1 MAKIVFG
8 LLLLLGSIAFAE
20 KREPVTFGELR
31 TRLLLV
37 AEADVYTVEKYPEFM
52 MPTGD
57 SKVDLKFTEY
67 QQKMIKKDQY
77 FRINAAN
84 SFETYDMKEGKI
96 NDVVYNIV
104 LEELDENLYP
114 TGVSVKVG
122 VRASPGTVV
131 GNFSQIKDQL
141 SMSPTLKTGRG
152 LVGDHVINSFPT
164 VLNNEKIP
172 AYSKFEVIG
181 VTKKYMRFT
190 IAYEYTLQIQNV
202 RTKKIYEI
210 AAPQRFNLPNWAH
223 LVAEKNRRVIKFKGM
238 EFHY

>member
-1 MAKIVFG
+1 MLFG
-8 LLLLLGSIAFAE
+8 FLLLISSMAFAE

-31 TRLLLV
+31 PRLLLV
-37 AEADVYTVEKYPEFM
+37 AEADVYIVEKYPEFM

-77 FRINAAN
+77 FRVSAAN

-96 NDVVYNIV
+96 NDIVYNLTLEV
-104 LEELDENLYP
+104 LDADLYP
-114 TGVSVKVG
+114 TGESVKVG
-122 VRASPGTVV
+122 VRASSGTVV
-131 GNFSQIKDQL
+131 GNFTQIKDQL

-152 LVGDHVINSFPT
+152 LVGDHVINAFPT

-172 AYSKFEVIG
+172 AYSKFAVIG

-190 IAYEYTLQIQNV
+190 IAYEYTLQVQNE

-223 LVAEKNRRVIKFKGM
+223 LVAEQNRRVIKFKGM